1 MDRRGTPPPPPL
13 MKIPLSNKGPELQN
27 LFIKYFD
34 SSDAKA
40 YVCLHMHTQVLK
52 NDKKGKNIFSI
63 KM

>member
-1 MDRRGTPPPPPL
+1 

-40 YVCLHMHTQVLK
+40 YVCLHMHIQVLK
-52 NDKKGKNIFSI
+52 NDKKGKNIFCN